1 MERRCDTLF
10 HTFSAIT
17 HLKRIISGCEHSY
30 SCCCSCDRWNCG
42 WKSLVFEFLLLL
54 CFSHVAKEMSTLFE
68 LAVLL
73 WQMFSWIQRSATT
86 PTSVPFKKHVTA
98 IIVTSTAWQ
107 WPQSLTAVSSHVSSL
122 HMQWSVSICNSS
134 SSFWMQWYRRVPK
147 HATTAERTL
156 AVVYNVTWYYSTAQP
171 FSVDQSAKV
180 LWANTNLSA
189 YLTVICR
196 GLHTVIHYDH

>member
-1 MERRCDTLF
+1 MLLRKCPHYLNLRCF
-10 HTFSAIT
+10 
-17 HLKRIISGCEHSY
+17 
-30 SCCCSCDRWNCG
+30 CDRCFPEYNAQPPHPPL
-42 WKSLVFEFLLLL
+42 SLL
-54 CFSHVAKEMSTLFE
+54 
-68 LAVLL
+68 
-73 WQMFSWIQRSATT
+73 
-86 PTSVPFKKHVTA
+86 KKHVTA

-134 SSFWMQWYRRVPK
+134 SSFWMQWYRRAPK